1 MVTKKQHY
9 YPRCLLKHFASG
21 DKKVF
26 VYIRKGNKEALMN
39 YEKLCASNYT
49 YESDNQIDNVLERK
63 LGMYESKIEPIIDN
77 IIKNYKINN
86 FSVSEKDQQELFQ
99 YLWLQYLRTDAGRI
113 NFVNLFENIFSYNP
127 RKGPLDL
134 EEIEKKENKDKIKRF
149 NLVFKQGNRLEKL
162 IESFRKTDIMNF
174 HIARSMGNLLT
185 SDNPVIGTD
194 NWAQIMLPIAPRI
207 CIVFQHDII
216 NSSNSL
222 QVMLTPD
229 KTRYLN
235 EATINTGNY
244 YIISNED
251 FSDKQREYIENRF
264 NNKNWIC
271 SYPHADN
278 LNVLNTKNQV
288 IQLGF

>member
-1 MVTKKQHY
+1 MITKKQHY
-9 YPRCLLKHFASG
+9 YPRCLLKHFAND

-26 VYIRKGNKEALMN
+26 VYIRKGNKETFMN
-39 YEKLCASNYT
+39 YEKTCYYHYT
-49 YESDNQIDNVLERK
+49 YESDDQVDNVLERK
-63 LGMYESKIEPIIDN
+63 LGKYESKIEPIIDN
-77 IIKNYKINN
+77 IIKNYNTNN
-86 FSVSEKDQQELFQ
+86 FSVSEEDQQELFQ

-113 NFVNLFENIFSYNP
+113 HFVNLFENIFSYKP

-149 NLVFKQGNRLEKL
+149 NWVFKQGNRLEKL
-162 IESFRKTDIMNF
+162 LKSFEKTNTMNF

-207 CIVFQHDII
+207 CIVFQHDTI
-216 NSSNSL
+216 NRSKSL

-244 YIISNED
+244 FIISNEN

-264 NNKNWIC
+264 NNKNWRC
-271 SYPHADN
+271 GYPHVDN
-278 LNVLNTKNQV
+278 LNILNTKE
-288 IQLGF
+288 

>member
-9 YPRCLLKHFASG
+9 YPRCLLKHFAND

-26 VYIRKGNKEALMN
+26 VYIRKGNKEAYMN
-39 YEKLCASNYT
+39 YERICASNCT
-49 YESDNQIDNVLERK
+49 YESDDQVDNVLEHK
-63 LGMYESKIEPIIDN
+63 LGKYESKIEPIIDD
-77 IIKNYKINN
+77 IIKNYKTNN
-86 FSVSEKDQQELFQ
+86 FSVSEEDQQELFQ

-113 NFVNLFENIFSYNP
+113 HFVNLFENIFSYKP
-127 RKGPLDL
+127 RKEPIDL

-149 NLVFKQGNRLEKL
+149 NWVFKQGNKLERLLK
-162 IESFRKTDIMNF
+162 SFRKTDTMNF

-185 SDNPVIGTD
+185 SDNPVIGTN

-216 NSSNSL
+216 NSSKNL

-244 YIISNED
+244 FIISNED
-251 FSDKQREYIENRF
+251 FSNKQREYIDNRF
-264 NNKNWIC
+264 NNKNWRW
-271 SYPHADN
+271 SYPHVDN
-278 LNVLNTKNQV
+278 LNVLNIKK
-288 IQLGF
+288 